1 MLVEKYGSKHQAWL
15 LKQDAERLQPNKILK
30 AERENTHWKYHEAL
44 KPQKRPPPVT
54 YFLQ

>member
-1 MLVEKYGSKHQAWL
+1 MLVERYGSKHQAWL

-44 KPQKRPPPVT
+44 KPQKRPLT